1 MKIKVLVGVLVF
13 LVVLNLATIGT
24 FLYMHFTRPEPAP
37 VAGNP
42 GFSPREGFPIERMR
56 KPWLHRLPS
65 ENREALVGVLEELR
79 AETQDLRDKMRG
91 FEDEAFGLMQ
101 RDPVPVERVDSLLAV
116 ISQTRLEIGRIAAR
130 KLIEAKGVL
139 PPEEERFFFEAI
151 LEARP
156 APHFSREPR
165 HGTGDRRFDGRGEG
179 KGGRGESR
187 FGGGEGR
194 LGGGSGRGASPDSGR

>member
-65 ENREALVGVLEELR
+65 
-79 AETQDLRDKMRG
+79 QDLRDKMRG